1 MKPLKKVKYIIVHCS
16 ATPEGKDYTAA
27 DIDRWHRQQ
36 GWECIGY
43 HYVVRLD
50 GMLEP
55 GRSIKYQGAHCK
67 PLNAVSIGI
76 CYIGGLSKDG
86 KPKDT
91 RTDVQKMVLY
101 NFLAELKE
109 QYPDAEI
116 HGHRDFAPKACPCF
130 DATKEYSEL

>member
-67 PLNAVSIGI
+67 PLNSVSIGI
-76 CYIGGLSKDG
+76 SEDSARTASPRTRGLTFRRWFS
-86 KPKDT
+86 T
-91 RTDVQKMVLY
+91 ISL
-101 NFLAELKE
+101 L
-109 QYPDAEI
+109 
-116 HGHRDFAPKACPCF
+116 
-130 DATKEYSEL
+130 S